1 VADGAEDE
9 TMLLEPEPHIPD
21 VPDVSSIPEDVDIAG
36 DVDVPAFDDVG
47 TPGIGRVP
55 GSTAVAAGVVPP
67 PSYIALDPYIS
78 EGEVA
83 TVEQAVPLVVAG
95 MEIVP
100 AKPVGAGL
108 TPADEISVEPNGI
121 PVGELVEPIV
131 MPSGEVAP
139 IVGVGM
145 TESSTCAIA
154 ALQMISAGK
163 TAAIT
168 DSLTVVLLFKLVSS
182 MLEPFND
189 PEWDFAMSIRPTWC
203 DVGPQVLIGFA
214 TSTPGAKP
222 SDISQSPVLWSML
235 TSEAGGLPTCFV
247 NSSRRRLQPLSGRSP
262 KPFH

>member
-1 VADGAEDE
+1 VVGDVAVGAEDE

-21 VPDVSSIPEDVDIAG
+21 VPDVSSIPEDVDIPG

-78 EGEVA
+78 RGEVA
-83 TVEQAVPLVVAG
+83 TVEHAVPLLVAG
-95 MEIVP
+95 MEMVP

-145 TESSTCAIA
+145 TESLTCAVA
-154 ALQMISAGK
+154 AWQTISAGK

-168 DSLTVVLLFKLVSS
+168 DSLAVVLFLVLVSP
-182 MLEPFND
+182 MLEPTND
-189 PEWDFAMSIRPTWC
+189 PERDFAMSIR
-203 DVGPQVLIGFA
+203 
-214 TSTPGAKP
+214 
-222 SDISQSPVLWSML
+222 
-235 TSEAGGLPTCFV
+235 
-247 NSSRRRLQPLSGRSP
+247 
-262 KPFH
+262 